1 LPLIY
6 KNLQS
11 KLLKTRQRRPF
22 KTDRISQ
29 AADLYHIERLV
40 AVAFLIRHFLDAPD
54 MLLALTIVQIILG
67 LLLWGWTEIPLFF
80 REAIHK
86 MLQRRRDDEK
96 K

>member
-1 LPLIY
+1 
-6 KNLQS
+6 
-11 KLLKTRQRRPF
+11 
-22 KTDRISQ
+22 
-29 AADLYHIERLV
+29 
-40 AVAFLIRHFLDAPD
+40 

-86 MLQRRRDDEK
+86 MLQHRRDNEK